1 MARVKRTRI
10 RKAGLALAAAAAV
23 AAVLLARAPGD
34 GNDDRRAPD
43 TAYGEWLPVAS
54 VTAAAMDGCDAVNA
68 VNQSGM
74 SGTAAKSHTHGNRP
88 GTMWCVAPQE
98 GEAAVITFD
107 LGRVV
112 PLGEMWVWNYN
123 EADTG
128 TPESVKIHRGL
139 KNIRIYTSADGDT
152 WDEFRGEGYPYQ
164 LARADGSDRLAATNL
179 NDGKRSPVRF
189 GGIPARYVKLVADEA
204 AGRGNWSDDGHP
216 ERAFG
221 LSEVRFYRYARKVV
235 HGGAI
240 DPVGAFDAAGGE
252 ASHPEHTVNHYGMS
266 GLDGRHD
273 THGNDPRTM
282 WLVRG
287 EPGLEPALTVDLGG
301 TYPLGEMWIW
311 NYNGTDEHGR
321 PQTDR
326 GVRDVRI
333 YHSLDGE
340 NWTELTGEGYPYRL
354 AQADGSGNL
363 AATNLDGGRGP
374 VDFGGVMA
382 RYVKLVPA
390 GGAGEGNWGAE
401 ADGRPLYGL
410 SELRFFSAAGIAV
423 EPAPE
428 WTALFS
434 RYEGWTGAD
443 GIYSI
448 PLNGDD
454 RPGAAER
461 TPTLF
466 LFSDTYAGRVD
477 PVSRIREGRGLVNN
491 SVALLQGGEPDPA
504 AIRFKWAPKTADL
517 SLFTPHTPA
526 AGALPESWYW
536 LQDGLSRD
544 GKLYLFPLLMTRD
557 PAQPPGF
564 QFAIRGVSLITVP
577 LSEDGPDFAR
587 QTQTDT
593 PLYRK
598 LPDGSELVFGAGILD
613 LTEQAG
619 APNPD
624 GYIYVYG
631 YRNEPSGLKRLLV
644 ARTLPD
650 QLETFAAWR
659 FWDGEGWSERI
670 EDAAPLV
677 DGVSAELS
685 VTAVAE
691 GPWKGKYA
699 AVFELNTLSGYIA
712 YAVADSPA
720 GPFSEPAPIHYT
732 PEIKDGQGIIT
743 YNAKAHPH
751 LSKAGELLITYN
763 VNTTDAMADAI
774 NGDIYRPRWL
784 RIREIAPAS

>member
-23 AAVLLARAPGD
+23 AAVLLARAAGD

-152 WDEFRGEGYPYQ
+152 WDEFGGEGYPYQ

-401 ADGRPLYGL
+401 AEGGRC
-410 SELRFFSAAGIAV
+410 
-423 EPAPE
+423 
-428 WTALFS
+428 
-434 RYEGWTGAD
+434 TG
-443 GIYSI
+443 
-448 PLNGDD
+448 
-454 RPGAAER
+454 
-461 TPTLF
+461 
-466 LFSDTYAGRVD
+466 
-477 PVSRIREGRGLVNN
+477 
-491 SVALLQGGEPDPA
+491 
-504 AIRFKWAPKTADL
+504 
-517 SLFTPHTPA
+517 
-526 AGALPESWYW
+526 
-536 LQDGLSRD
+536 
-544 GKLYLFPLLMTRD
+544 
-557 PAQPPGF
+557 
-564 QFAIRGVSLITVP
+564 
-577 LSEDGPDFAR
+577 
-587 QTQTDT
+587 
-593 PLYRK
+593 
-598 LPDGSELVFGAGILD
+598 
-613 LTEQAG
+613 
-619 APNPD
+619 
-624 GYIYVYG
+624 
-631 YRNEPSGLKRLLV
+631 
-644 ARTLPD
+644 
-650 QLETFAAWR
+650 
-659 FWDGEGWSERI
+659 
-670 EDAAPLV
+670 
-677 DGVSAELS
+677 
-685 VTAVAE
+685 
-691 GPWKGKYA
+691 
-699 AVFELNTLSGYIA
+699 
-712 YAVADSPA
+712 
-720 GPFSEPAPIHYT
+720 
-732 PEIKDGQGIIT
+732 
-743 YNAKAHPH
+743 
-751 LSKAGELLITYN
+751 
-763 VNTTDAMADAI
+763 
-774 NGDIYRPRWL
+774 
-784 RIREIAPAS
+784 